1 MSGQRCRWRPR
12 RMSPLPRVL
21 RRARR
26 HHPAGAHSLHLLQA
40 VIRSQISPP
49 PTAHGTAATP
59 LNVGQRVIRLEAID
73 LQGTLMIARPVSL
86 TLAVAI
92 DEKLADPVGAN

>member
-1 MSGQRCRWRPR
+1 
-12 RMSPLPRVL
+12 
-21 RRARR
+21 
-26 HHPAGAHSLHLLQA
+26 
-40 VIRSQISPP
+40 
-49 PTAHGTAATP
+49 

-92 DEKLADPVGAN
+92 DEKVADPVGAN